1 MNQTQNQNQKQNQKK
16 TRREMLEEFVAAHPN
31 DAFARY
37 GLAVECGNQGD
48 HAAAIENFDKLLA
61 THPDYVTGYFQYGQL
76 LAKLSRT
83 DDARR
88 RLTDGIEAARRTG
101 DQHALS
107 EMETA
112 LAQL

>member
-1 MNQTQNQNQKQNQKK
+1 MNQPQKK
-16 TRREMLEEFVAAHPN
+16 TRREALEEFVASHPN

-37 GLAVECGNQGD
+37 GLAVECENQGD

-61 THPDYVTGYFQYGQL
+61 AHPDYVTGYFQYGQL
-76 LAKLSRT
+76 LARLSRT
-83 DDARR
+83 EEARR
-88 RLTDGIEAARRTG
+88 HLRDGIDAARRTG

-107 EMETA
+107 EMESA

>member
-1 MNQTQNQNQKQNQKK
+1 
-16 TRREMLEEFVAAHPN
+16 MLQEFVLAHPG

-37 GLAVECGNQGD
+37 GLAVECANQGD
-48 HAAAIENFDKLLA
+48 HAAAIENFEKLLEA
-61 THPDYVTGYFQYGQL
+61 HPDYVTGYFQYGQF
-76 LAKLSRT
+76 LARISRLE
-83 DDARR
+83 DARR
-88 RLTDGIEAARRTG
+88 RLTQGIDAARRTG